1 MPSILTAGLPG
12 WGMAVPVTD
21 LPFTGGGTT
30 GSSVSFAAGSVS
42 VSVVRSDIPVVNPGY
57 SCSLR
62 KIDMVKAVDGWE
74 FNNVAGF
81 RYSYWTTVRR
91 IAVQGLECS
100 PRMVVIQIR
109 RHKSLEMPLV
119 EHDDMVEKFSA

>member
-1 MPSILTAGLPG
+1 MP
-12 WGMAVPVTD
+12 
-21 LPFTGGGTT
+21 
-30 GSSVSFAAGSVS
+30 
-42 VSVVRSDIPVVNPGY
+42 VRPEY

-62 KIDMVKAVDGWE
+62 KIDMVKAVDGQE
-74 FNNVAGF
+74 FNNVAEIPW
-81 RYSYWTTVRR
+81 SYGTTIRR
-91 IAVQGLECS
+91 IAIQGLVCS

>member
-1 MPSILTAGLPG
+1 
-12 WGMAVPVTD
+12 
-21 LPFTGGGTT
+21 
-30 GSSVSFAAGSVS
+30 
-42 VSVVRSDIPVVNPGY
+42 
-57 SCSLR
+57 
-62 KIDMVKAVDGWE
+62 MVKAVDVWE
-74 FNNVAGF
+74 FNNLAGF

-91 IAVQGLECS
+91 VVVQGLVCS